1 MNIIWI
7 LFIVIGIAYSFIN
20 GNINNVNSEIITSA
34 RKSLDIFLGIF
45 PNIVLWSG
53 IMKVATNSGLLNKV
67 SNLIYPLLNK
77 IFPDIPKGHE
87 SLSYISSNIA
97 SNILGLG
104 SASTPFGLK
113 AMESLQKLNN
123 NKKTLSRSMR
133 TFIILNVGGLCLI
146 PTTIISLRSTYNSVN
161 STKVL
166 LPIILT
172 TLISTLIALFLDKL
186 FKGEK

>member
-7 LFIVIGIAYSFIN
+7 LFIVIGITYSLIN
-20 GNINNVNSEIITSA
+20 GNVYNVNNEIISSA
-34 RKSLDIFLGIF
+34 RKSLDIFLSIF

-53 IMKVATNSGLLNKV
+53 IMKVATNSGLISKI
-67 SNLIYPLLNK
+67 SNLIYPLINK

-87 SLSYISSNIA
+87 SLSYISSNVTA
-97 SNILGLG
+97 NILGLG

-113 AMESLQKLNN
+113 AMESLQELNDDKN
-123 NKKTLSRSMR
+123 TLSRSMR
-133 TFIILNVGGLCLI
+133 TFIILNVGGLCI
-146 PTTIISLRSTYNSVN
+146 VPTTIISLRSEYSSTNP
-161 STKVL
+161 TKVL

-172 TLISTLIALFLDKL
+172 TFISTLIALLLDKL